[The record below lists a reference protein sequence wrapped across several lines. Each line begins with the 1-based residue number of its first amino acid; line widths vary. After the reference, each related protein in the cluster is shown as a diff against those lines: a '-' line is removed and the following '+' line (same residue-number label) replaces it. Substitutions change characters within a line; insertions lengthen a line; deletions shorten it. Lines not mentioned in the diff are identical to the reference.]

1 VNKYHEEGH
10 NVRVAFTDSEG
21 KRKQFYSGAVDRIT
35 FEASE
40 YQWHPNGA
48 DGYAK
53 PDGPA
58 ARSKVEGSA
67 QASYSLPKAS
77 ITVLRGRIE

>member
-1 VNKYHEEGH
+1 MNKYHEEGH

-21 KRKQFYSGAVDRIT
+21 KRKRFFSGAVNRIT
-35 FEASE
+35 FGASE

-58 ARSKVEGSA
+58 ARSKVEGGP
-67 QASYSLPKAS
+67 QTLYSLPRAS